1 MRFFRDPTFII
12 GAVIAVIAW
21 MLVKRASGAECRI
34 AWDAS
39 PGATEYRVW
48 RGIDLMAS
56 VALTSAS
63 VDLPVDQLS
72 AITVTAGNESGESA
86 HSEPLTVLPVTPQS
100 TTNLSEWDSHRPFFI
115 TAKPSAFFRLAYP
128 TP

>member
-48 RGIDLMAS
+48 RGIDMMVS
-56 VALTSAS
+56 VTSSSAS
-63 VDLPVDQLS
+63 VDLPADQLS
-72 AITVTAGNESGESA
+72 TLTVTARNESGESV

-100 TTNLSEWDSHRPFFI
+100 TTNLSEWNRHPPFFI
-115 TAKPSAFFRLAYP
+115 TAKPSAFFRLTYSKP
-128 TP
+128 